1 MPTEINLLINGE
13 PRSVPA
19 GLSVEALLIHLG
31 HKGERFAVEVNGDVV
46 RREARA
52 LRILANDDQV
62 EIVGFVGGG

>member
-1 MPTEINLLINGE
+1 MPTEINLLVNGE

-19 GLSVEALLIHLG
+19 GLSVEALLIYLG

-52 LRILANDDQV
+52 LRILAADDQV